1 MKKEYAEEVAAKIIE
16 QLEQGTAPWQKPWKP
31 GELSLPYNA
40 ATGKE
45 YRGINSMWLAMQ
57 GHGDPRWMTY
67 NQAGEAGAQVRKGA
81 KGTKIV
87 YWKTHDEER
96 AKDEGGKPII
106 GDDGKPKMI
115 RVALE
120 RPRAF
125 HAVVFNAEQ
134 IDGLPPLEPKIIA
147 PEPERHARAEAILAS
162 SGANIQHVAG
172 NRAFYRPSTDSI
184 TLPERRQ
191 FQSADGYYATAL
203 HELGHW
209 TGHPSRLDRDLAHP
223 FGSEGY
229 AREELRAEISSLMVG
244 ERLEL
249 GHDPGQHAA
258 YVGSWVKSLKE
269 DPREIFRA
277 AADAEKIA
285 AYVMAFEQEQVRE
298 QTQEQDAGHPAMPA
312 AAENA
317 IANARRA
324 ILAGFDAS
332 ESWSEKETAARAR
345 AEARSA
351 LSALDD
357 GDVMYAANRV
367 HAAALMEQRGGSN
380 GADDF
385 LKASELTAELAG
397 LTAGAADQ
405 SMSEERNTQAELS
418 SAQQTV
424 LDLLRQSTLTPSEYE
439 PTPGM
444 MGTAHVAIVVGDKP
458 VILIGPADDVESQRI
473 ANRLAD
479 SDSMSGLLFAVFPE
493 LGANI
498 RVADV
503 PGSDVSWASSMS
515 SLAAKASGQVEEGGE
530 PGPLV
535 AVFLDRQR
543 GNAVAVG
550 MAINDEILH
559 CIDPDAPRLEAGGM
573 AFEKEKTQEKPQEQA
588 VEQVQT
594 VVDAFATPE
603 PSPYNERRI
612 RWELERT
619 AAGDAYY
626 GNALR
631 VALDMP
637 GVDADDRAMLNRW
650 ATGTQNSTDHISL
663 QDLAMKI
670 APEADLVL
678 PGVTVVQEMQ
688 SKETALNLPAGW
700 TETTPG
706 GMATNLDPVHGGIVD
721 ANIVSG
727 QWFFVPNR
735 DGIDASEAVYPTR
748 TAALEGLAETLAKV
762 PEPEQHYSDQ
772 TLQALIEEHGWE
784 ATQGSGNGIVSVKR
798 QFEGIGPTGTMVTP
812 NGERNL
818 YAGYNAD
825 PERRRYIALTL
836 GDATIMDFDG
846 RDARPAD
853 IARLVNLSAE
863 QYADQKRVAR
873 GLEPK
878 YALDAPTLDLPAGNP
893 QAVRD
898 AGAAVEQ
905 YDMQRR
911 QEAQA
916 VGLPAAAD
924 DQEAKLRAIWSEQG
938 VPQQQQDAM
947 ITQITALA
955 QPGAQIGPFTLPSG
969 DTAGINYA
977 GLFTA
982 AAERHIEHSV
992 MAAKYE
998 GHTHTVIEADAIIAR
1013 FAERLTPEQF
1023 AAFDY
1028 QKAEKTV
1035 FDRLAEVEKELGL
1048 PGAES
1053 ATASGVLHHPP
1064 ENPVPER
1071 TYLAVPYAEKE
1082 QAKNVAKESGFKLQW
1097 DKENKAWFA
1106 PAGADLS
1113 RMDQWKPD
1121 APRVQT
1127 PTAKSAEEQF
1137 SDALKEA
1144 GLVVDGL
1151 PIMNGKIQRVAVEGD
1166 RGSET
1171 SGAYAGHM
1179 EGRIPGG
1186 YIQNFKTGE
1195 IVNWKAEGTIAQ
1207 TTPEERARLAAE
1219 AAERQQKREAET
1231 GQKQEA
1237 TAAAANALWEHCPPA
1252 TAENAYCKA
1261 KGITDPVG
1269 LRTVPEA
1276 IPEDV
1281 AKAHNIHI
1289 AKTVREAKALREADP
1304 EARVFKTGDLLIPAR
1319 DNEQK
1324 LWTLQSVNPTFKSF
1338 MKGGRKHGL
1347 FAQAGIGK
1355 PDTLEKL
1362 GDPKVPV
1369 IVAEGYATADAVSKL
1384 AGQPVIVAFDSGN
1397 LDAIV
1402 RDRREWQPERTIL
1415 IAADNDHE
1423 APSKLGTDGK
1433 PRQNV
1438 GMEKATA
1445 AAQEHGAGVVAPQ
1458 FRTGEKGSDWND
1470 YLATRGEDDARRD
1483 FAEQMALAK
1492 RDAAINAERLTTL
1505 ARERD
1510 QDARN
1515 DPTTS
1520 LDDAAV
1526 AAERGKAASMITS
1539 AGEQVSHIN
1548 NAADQGLAN
1557 NSGGTPALS
1566 SVKASLDRKTGELKD
1581 DTKQERAEV
1590 LGDKDSKEVPWK
1602 KLPKEIRDIK
1612 TAAAL
1617 EGRAVTLPAD
1627 APAKL
1632 RKAAGLEVVKRR
1644 QSAGAEL

>member
-87 YWKTHDEER
+87 YWKTHDEEK

-147 PEPERHARAEAILAS
+147 PEPERHARAEVILAN

-184 TLPERRQ
+184 TLPERGQ
-191 FQSADGYYATAL
+191 FESADGYYATAL

-298 QTQEQDAGHPAMPA
+298 QTQEQDAGHPVMPA

-439 PTPGM
+439 
-444 MGTAHVAIVVGDKP
+444 
-458 VILIGPADDVESQRI
+458 
-473 ANRLAD
+473 
-479 SDSMSGLLFAVFPE
+479 
-493 LGANI
+493 
-498 RVADV
+498 
-503 PGSDVSWASSMS
+503 
-515 SLAAKASGQVEEGGE
+515 
-530 PGPLV
+530 
-535 AVFLDRQR
+535 
-543 GNAVAVG
+543 
-550 MAINDEILH
+550 
-559 CIDPDAPRLEAGGM
+559 
-573 AFEKEKTQEKPQEQA
+573 
-588 VEQVQT
+588 
-594 VVDAFATPE
+594 
-603 PSPYNERRI
+603 
-612 RWELERT
+612 
-619 AAGDAYY
+619 
-626 GNALR
+626 
-631 VALDMP
+631 
-637 GVDADDRAMLNRW
+637 
-650 ATGTQNSTDHISL
+650 
-663 QDLAMKI
+663 
-670 APEADLVL
+670 
-678 PGVTVVQEMQ
+678 
-688 SKETALNLPAGW
+688 
-700 TETTPG
+700 
-706 GMATNLDPVHGGIVD
+706 
-721 ANIVSG
+721 
-727 QWFFVPNR
+727 
-735 DGIDASEAVYPTR
+735 
-748 TAALEGLAETLAKV
+748 
-762 PEPEQHYSDQ
+762 
-772 TLQALIEEHGWE
+772 
-784 ATQGSGNGIVSVKR
+784 
-798 QFEGIGPTGTMVTP
+798 
-812 NGERNL
+812 
-818 YAGYNAD
+818 
-825 PERRRYIALTL
+825 
-836 GDATIMDFDG
+836 
-846 RDARPAD
+846 
-853 IARLVNLSAE
+853 
-863 QYADQKRVAR
+863 
-873 GLEPK
+873 
-878 YALDAPTLDLPAGNP
+878 
-893 QAVRD
+893 
-898 AGAAVEQ
+898 
-905 YDMQRR
+905 
-911 QEAQA
+911 
-916 VGLPAAAD
+916 
-924 DQEAKLRAIWSEQG
+924 
-938 VPQQQQDAM
+938 
-947 ITQITALA
+947 
-955 QPGAQIGPFTLPSG
+955 
-969 DTAGINYA
+969 
-977 GLFTA
+977 
-982 AAERHIEHSV
+982 
-992 MAAKYE
+992 
-998 GHTHTVIEADAIIAR
+998 
-1013 FAERLTPEQF
+1013 
-1023 AAFDY
+1023 
-1028 QKAEKTV
+1028 
-1035 FDRLAEVEKELGL
+1035 
-1048 PGAES
+1048 
-1053 ATASGVLHHPP
+1053 
-1064 ENPVPER
+1064 
-1071 TYLAVPYAEKE
+1071 LAVPYAEKE

-1151 PIMNGKIQRVAVEGD
+1151 PIMDGKIHRVPVEGD
-1166 RGSET
+1166 RGGET

-1186 YIQNFKTGE
+1186 YVQNFKTGE
-1195 IVNWKAEGTIAQ
+1195 IVNWKAEGTVAQ

-1470 YLATRGEDDARRD
+1470 YLATRGEEEARRE
-1483 FAEQMALAK
+1483 FASQMALAK

-1510 QDARN
+1510 QEARN

-1581 DTKQERAEV
+1581 DTKHERAEV